1 MAPPAAATPRRRAPA
16 EPPRPPRLVAV
27 LLGLLLVAP
36 GAATAAGAPGNP
48 WGPQLTPLLQ
58 ALRQHGFRL
67 RFEPP
72 PRRGAYGLYEAGSR
86 TLWIAPISH
95 QLGIARQTLLH
106 EAVHAV
112 QSCPDGVLRPIGWR
126 LPLSPLIER
135 EISGIL
141 TRGYPHQNRLVEQE
155 AFALQGQ
162 ANAVPLLLQAMR
174 QRCRRR

>member
-1 MAPPAAATPRRRAPA
+1 MALPVAATPKLKAPTA
-16 EPPRPPRLVAV
+16 L
-27 LLGLLLVAP
+27 LLGLLLTAP
-36 GAATAAGAPGNP
+36 AASAATGGTQGTP
-48 WGPQLTPLLQ
+48 WGPELTPLLD

-72 PRRGAYGLYEAGSR
+72 PRRGTYGLYEAGSR
-86 TLWIAPISH
+86 TLWISPISH

-141 TRGYPHQNRLVEQE
+141 TRGYQHHNRVVEQE

>member
-1 MAPPAAATPRRRAPA
+1 MALPVAATPKLKAPA
-16 EPPRPPRLVAV
+16 AL
-27 LLGLLLVAP
+27 LLGLLLTAP
-36 GAATAAGAPGNP
+36 AASAATGGSHGTP
-48 WGPQLTPLLQ
+48 WGPELTPLLD

-141 TRGYPHQNRLVEQE
+141 TRGYQHHNRVVEQE